1 MRVYFEEIIIL
12 ILQLLIFYAFPIF
25 AVENEFMGIVVI
37 VLIATFMVALVFG
50 AICKTKFK
58 YYYPVII
65 SLFFIPAVSIYSNEY
80 TLIHSFWCL
89 GTTFIG
95 VILGNR
101 IMNK

>member
-1 MRVYFEEIIIL
+1 M
-12 ILQLLIFYAFPIF
+12 F

-37 VLIATFMVALVFG
+37 VFIATFMVSLVLG

-65 SLFFIPAVSIYSNEY
+65 SLFFIPVVSIYSNEF
-80 TLIHSFWCL
+80 TLTHTFWCL
-89 GTTFIG
+89 GTTFVG
-95 VILGNR
+95 VILGNK